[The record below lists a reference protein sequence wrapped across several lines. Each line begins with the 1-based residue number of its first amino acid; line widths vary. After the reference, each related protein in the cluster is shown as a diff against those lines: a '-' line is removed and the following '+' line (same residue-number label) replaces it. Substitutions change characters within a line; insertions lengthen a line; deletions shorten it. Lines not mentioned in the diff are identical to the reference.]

1 MITAPCKDCENKGCG
16 PYHDKCPAYQEWRRQ
31 LDERNES
38 KRRKQM
44 AESILISPK
53 RRR

>member
-1 MITAPCKDCENKGCG
+1 MSVAPCKDCEMKGCG
-16 PYHDKCPAYQEWRRQ
+16 PYHDKCPKYLSWRKE
-31 LDERNES
+31 LDQRNNS
-38 KRRKQM
+38 KRMQRM